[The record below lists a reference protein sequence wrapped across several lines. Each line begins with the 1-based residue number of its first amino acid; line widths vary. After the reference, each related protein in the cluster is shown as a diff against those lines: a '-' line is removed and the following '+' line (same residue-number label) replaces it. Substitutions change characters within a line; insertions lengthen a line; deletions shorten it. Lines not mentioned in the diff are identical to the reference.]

1 LRIIAT
7 GNTAYYLA
15 NFQSGVLRG
24 LVSDGHRLIALVPKD
39 EHMERLEGLG
49 CDVVPLKISR
59 RGTIL
64 HEEAR
69 LLGAFLLKFRSLR
82 PDVILSYTI
91 KNNIYGGL
99 AARMLRIPFIPN
111 VSGLGSTFASERF
124 RTRLIPVL
132 YRNAFRNL
140 PIVFFQNTHDRELFS
155 ELEIVGHGR
164 GRLLPGSGVD
174 TTAFLPCPLPG
185 DASRLTFLL
194 VARLLWAK
202 GIGEYAGAARQLAS
216 RFPGAR
222 FQIVGPYEDDPLE
235 GVPRSTMEG
244 WLRDG
249 PVEYLGQVGDIRE
262 VMAQADCVVLPSYY
276 REGTPRALLEAAAMG
291 RPIVTTDWPGCRSVV
306 DDGKSGFLCRPR
318 DADDLAAKLTLV
330 AEATPEARAAMGR
343 AGRSRAEEYFDERLV
358 VAAYRD
364 ALDDLFN
371 SNAMK
376 RLHFPAAG

>member
-1 LRIIAT
+1 
-7 GNTAYYLA
+7 
-15 NFQSGVLRG
+15 
-24 LVSDGHRLIALVPKD
+24 
-39 EHMERLEGLG
+39 MM
-49 CDVVPLKISR
+49 
-59 RGTIL
+59 L

-69 LLGAFLLKFRSLR
+69 LLGAFLLQFRFLH

-111 VSGLGSTFASERF
+111 VSGLGSAFASDQF
-124 RTRLIPVL
+124 RARLVPSL
-132 YRNAFRNL
+132 YRSAFRNL
-140 PIVFFQNTHDRELFS
+140 PIVFFQNAHDRQLFS
-155 ELEIVGHGR
+155 ELGIVGHGR

-202 GIGEYAGAARQLAS
+202 GVGEYVAAARQLAS
-216 RFPGAR
+216 CFPGAR
-222 FQIVGPYEDDPLE
+222 FQIAGPYEDDPVE
-235 GVPRSTMEG
+235 GVPRNTMEG
-244 WLRDG
+244 WSRDG
-249 PVEYLGQVGDIRE
+249 HVEYLGQVGDIRE
-262 VMAQADCVVLPSYY
+262 AIAQADCVVLPSYY

-318 DADDLAAKLTLV
+318 DVDDLAAKLRLV
-330 AEATPEARAAMGR
+330 AEATPETRAALGR

-364 ALDDLFN
+364 ALDDL
-371 SNAMK
+371 SGEAAA
-376 RLHFPAAG
+376 RRPQVPAAS